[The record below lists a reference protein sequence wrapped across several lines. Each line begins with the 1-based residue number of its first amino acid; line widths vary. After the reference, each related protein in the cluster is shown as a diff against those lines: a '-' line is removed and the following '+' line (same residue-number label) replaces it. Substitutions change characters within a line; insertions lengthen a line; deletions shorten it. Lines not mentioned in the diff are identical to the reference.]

1 MKQIVLLCV
10 KKCSFSRREVED
22 RKQNFLLCVKKCSF
36 SRREVEDR
44 KQIVLL
50 CVKKCSFSRREVED
64 RGAGSSVETNQWGRE
79 DRTGDMIGYLRNRR
93 I

>member
-1 MKQIVLLCV
+1 MF
-10 KKCSFSRREVED
+10 KKNCTI
-22 RKQNFLLCVKKCSF
+22 RKVTRFICTG
-36 SRREVEDR
+36 RREVEDR
-44 KQIVLL
+44 KQIVIL

-79 DRTGDMIGYLRNRR
+79 DRTGNMIGYLRNSR